1 MHIGIKRSGADCQ
14 CAACK
19 TSTLLCSDA
28 ERLVDRIYNQIWD
41 NSRLDIKTHY
51 RDLIAHGVSTAS
63 GPNLELV

>member
-14 CAACK
+14 CTACK
-19 TSTLLCSDA
+19 PSTLCSET

-41 NSRLDIKTHY
+41 NARLDVKTHY